1 MMFGVMYAV
10 VSGGAGRGVREPR
23 AASAGLPAGRLAGFT
38 PALSAV
44 EGKPALTGIGLMLLA
59 GGLAAQMVW
68 TTQHLPETLSIL
80 QPRVDPRA
88 SQRIIELVKQTDG
101 PALVEDT
108 GLTLLAGKEP
118 PLMPF
123 EFTMMARA
131 KALDPEPVYRAMRE
145 GRYPLIVLRF
155 NPFDPL
161 EIRLHKP
168 GDDWKAGRWPDGVIA
183 GVQTRYRLVEG
194 VGPYFVFVPR

>member
-1 MMFGVMYAV
+1 
-10 VSGGAGRGVREPR
+10 
-23 AASAGLPAGRLAGFT
+23 
-38 PALSAV
+38 
-44 EGKPALTGIGLMLLA
+44 
-59 GGLAAQMVW
+59 
-68 TTQHLPETLSIL
+68 
-80 QPRVDPRA
+80 
-88 SQRIIELVKQTDG
+88 
-101 PALVEDT
+101 
-108 GLTLLAGKEP
+108 
-118 PLMPF
+118 MPF